1 MGFLERSLEILL
13 NTLKYNGL
21 YIFLSLMFPLMFYK
35 LDAGREIV
43 LFMLNANQ
51 QYNISLI
58 AFSFSLISLSIW
70 CIPVLAIDYFKIVTD
85 SNIDKNEIFEKID
98 NNYSGTT
105 EQTVTPKNNK
115 QITPQ
120 IPVKYLSI
128 FPWIVFVATM
138 AVVFYNNKALF
149 LVGIICCV
157 VPIILINILI
167 KKNVDRLKNIFW
179 QREKK
184 KWMFFYSIGAIFIVY
199 LLLPFFFSNYEQHR
213 FALIIYYILGFV
225 MHYSFIYLYDLVRK
239 LEIDD
244 PQDSTAQQ
252 GKPMGFNYKSARLI
266 HLGVII
272 SVIVLLVTF
281 YFFNQ
286 SASLGEFNP
295 IVVSVAISCFLILG
309 FEFFISS
316 QILIVK
322 IMGDPTLKLKLY
334 KFAVII
340 GSVVLLY
347 SYFFASFNNHLIR
360 KENIANYEKTDYD
373 RLKLEEYFQKW
384 YDEKNTDQNNNKKDS
399 IFTVYLVSGQGGGSR
414 AGAWFLMNMLYMDA
428 KNESFYDHVFSIST
442 VSGSSS
448 GANMYYAMHQL
459 GAVVN
464 PNKQQSNENVKKT
477 DSITYNKIKNFTKNI
492 YNRNFLNSGIF
503 GLILNDYS
511 INAFT
516 NRFFDER
523 KDRNYALQKEE
534 LKAFE
539 ESYFRLFPT
548 EIKQAKNASKRQTV
562 INDSLWKLKT
572 IRNYFE
578 GDFLNIY
585 KNNFSNPLF
594 FLNTTIIDDGTKG
607 IFSPVKMGFSMFRDL
622 YGDYRLCNA
631 SDNYA
636 LPMVACVNQSQAF
649 PMMNAYSYLHGSG
662 RLGDGGM
669 YENSGTETTLEV
681 YKTLRKYCDEKKIKV
696 EFVMLNLMNSKING
710 RQNNDFS
717 KASYLN
723 TLSAM
728 ANNPFFGHEFVAYE
742 KLKNEITNKTDF
754 ISIIPENKYTLTRM
768 LSAATIDSL
777 FVNIT
782 VKNKTINDNALNKIS
797 KDYKKET
804 QKMNIQSNL
813 ESDSSYILKIPA
825 RIFIQYSGQ
834 INLANGV
841 KYQLTNKGYN
851 VQALDFVPLENSKN
865 SIRYF
870 HEEDA
875 DLARKIRDQVKTL
888 TKQNIEIENFGKVYP
903 FVPKKQIEIWLAE

>member
-1 MGFLERSLEILL
+1 
-13 NTLKYNGL
+13 
-21 YIFLSLMFPLMFYK
+21 MFPLMFYK

-70 CIPVLAIDYFKIVTD
+70 CIPVLAIDYFKIITD
-85 SNIDKNEIFEKID
+85 GKVDKNEIFEKLD
-98 NNYSGTT
+98 NNYNGTIEDT
-105 EQTVTPKNNK
+105 ITTNNDK
-115 QITPQ
+115 KITPQ

-128 FPWIVFVATM
+128 FPWIIFVSTM

-149 LVGIICCV
+149 LIGVICCV
-157 VPIILINILI
+157 LPIVLINILI
-167 KKNVDRLKNIFW
+167 KKNINRIKEIFW
-179 QREKK
+179 KEEKK
-184 KWMFFYSIGAIFIVY
+184 KWIFFYSISVIFMIY
-199 LLLPFFFSNYEQHR
+199 LLLPFLFKTYDQHR
-213 FALIIYYILGFV
+213 LLLIFYYILGFV
-225 MHYSFIYLYDLVRK
+225 MHYSFIYLYDLIRK

-244 PQDSTAQQ
+244 SPDRSAQQ
-252 GKPMGFNYKSARLI
+252 GKPLCFNYRSARLI
-266 HLGVII
+266 HFGVIV
-272 SVIVLLVTF
+272 SVVVLLVTF
-281 YFFNQ
+281 YIYNQ
-286 SASLGEFNP
+286 SASLGYFNP

-322 IMGDPTLKLKLY
+322 IMGDNTLKLQLY

-347 SYFFASFNNHLIR
+347 AYFFSSFNNHLIR

-384 YDEKNTDQNNNKKDS
+384 YDEKNTDGNNNKKDS
-399 IFTVYLVSGQGGGSR
+399 VFTVYLVSGQGGGSR

-459 GAVVN
+459 GGVVN
-464 PNKQQSNENVKKT
+464 PNRQQYDENTKKT
-477 DSITYNKIKNFTKNI
+477 DSISYNKIKNFTKNI
-492 YNRNFLNSGIF
+492 YNRNYLNSGIF
-503 GLILNDYS
+503 GLILNDFS
-511 INAFT
+511 IAAVT
-516 NRFFDER
+516 NRFFNER
-523 KDRNYALQKEE
+523 KDRNYTLQKEE

-548 EIKQAKNASKRQTV
+548 GIHGEKNRSKKQSI
-562 INDSLWKLKT
+562 INDSLSKVKT

-578 GDFLNIY
+578 GDFLSIY

-594 FLNTTIIDDGTKG
+594 FLNATIIDDGTKG

-622 YGDYRLCNA
+622 YGDYRTCNA

-669 YENSGTETTLEV
+669 YENSGTETTLEI
-681 YKTLRKYCDEKKIKV
+681 YKTLRKYCDEKNIKV
-696 EFVMLNLMNSKING
+696 EFVLLNLMNSKING

-728 ANNPFFGHEFVAYE
+728 ANNPFFGHEFIAYE
-742 KLKNEITNKTDF
+742 KLKSEITNKTDF

-777 FVNIT
+777 FKNIT
-782 VKNKTINDNALNKIS
+782 VKNKTISDNALNKIS
-797 KDYKKET
+797 KDYKIET
-804 QKMNIQSNL
+804 QKITTKSNL
-813 ESDSSYILKIPA
+813 ETDSSYIVKTPTKV
-825 RIFIQYSGQ
+825 FIQYSGA
-834 INLANGV
+834 IGFANDVKDFLAKN
-841 KYQLTNKGYN
+841 NKNYII
-851 VQALDFVPLENSKN
+851 QPLDFVPLENSQN

-870 HEEDA
+870 HEEDEA
-875 DLARKIRDQVKTL
+875 LAIRIREQVKSQ
-888 TKQNIEIENFGKVYP
+888 TKQNIAIEYYGKIYP
-903 FVPKKQIEIWLAE
+903 FVPKNQIEVWLSQ